1 MLLYF
6 KLVKRLILIFFF
18 YIYVVT
24 DTFANEN
31 YVLLQNFQNI
41 SDNKVIFMRHALAP
55 GNGDP
60 YNFII
65 DDCSTQRNLDSNGI
79 RQSQMMGKNFKKNE
93 IKFTKIFSSFWCRC
107 KDTASFL
114 NMGEFFTHKALNS
127 FYQGHVN
134 REETLAELRKLISS
148 LKVLKGT
155 YLMVTHYV
163 VIQAFTGMSL
173 SSGGMAVYDL
183 ETEKSYYLKLKN

>member
-1 MLLYF
+1 
-6 KLVKRLILIFFF
+6 
-18 YIYVVT
+18 
-24 DTFANEN
+24 
-31 YVLLQNFQNI
+31 
-41 SDNKVIFMRHALAP
+41 
-55 GNGDP
+55 
-60 YNFII
+60 
-65 DDCSTQRNLDSNGI
+65 
-79 RQSQMMGKNFKKNE
+79 MGK
-93 IKFTKIFSSFWCRC
+93 
-107 KDTASFL
+107 
-114 NMGEFFTHKALNS
+114 FFTHKGLNS

>member
-1 MLLYF
+1 ML
-6 KLVKRLILIFFF
+6 RLLLISIFCILLGNNTHASEDYILI
-18 YIYVVT
+18 
-24 DTFANEN
+24 EN
-31 YVLLQNFQNI
+31 FKKA
-41 SDNKVIFMRHALAP
+41 SHNKIIFMRHALAP

-60 YNFII
+60 SNFKI
-65 DDCSTQRNLDSNGI
+65 DDCSTQRNLDVTGI
-79 RQSQMMGKNFKKNE
+79 YQSEMIGEIFKKFQ
-93 IKFTKIFSSFWCRC
+93 ITFTKIFSSFWCRC

-114 NMGEFFTHKALNS
+114 KIGKFFTHKGLNS
-127 FYQGHVN
+127 FYQEHVN
-134 REETLAELRKLISS
+134 KDKTLAELNKLISK
-148 LKVLKGT
+148 LKKTTGT

>member
-1 MLLYF
+1 MFRSLLISIFCILLDTNTHASETYILMEKF
-6 KLVKRLILIFFF
+6 KK
-18 YIYVVT
+18 
-24 DTFANEN
+24 D
-31 YVLLQNFQNI
+31 
-41 SDNKVIFMRHALAP
+41 SHNKIIFMRHALAP

-60 YNFII
+60 SNFKI
-65 DDCSTQRNLDSNGI
+65 DDCSTQRNLDANGI
-79 RQSQMMGKNFKKNE
+79 YQSEMIGEIFKKFQ
-93 IKFTKIFSSFWCRC
+93 ITFTKIFSSFWCRC

-114 NMGEFFTHKALNS
+114 NMGEFYAHKGLNS

-173 SSGGMAVYDL
+173 SSGEMAVYDL

>member
-1 MLLYF
+1 MN
-6 KLVKRLILIFFF
+6 KLILIFFF
-18 YIYVVT
+18 YFLT
-24 DTFANEN
+24 ATNASANKN
-31 YVLLQNFQNI
+31 YILLQNFNEI
-41 SDNKVIFMRHALAP
+41 SDNKIIFMRHALAP

-60 YNFII
+60 PNFII
-65 DDCSTQRNLDSNGI
+65 DDCSTQRNLNSNGI
-79 RQSQMMGKNFKKNE
+79 RQSQIIGENFKKFK

-114 NMGEFFTHKALNS
+114 NLGEFFTHNGLNS

-134 REETLAELRKLISS
+134 REETLAELIKLTDS

-163 VIQAFTGMSL
+163 VIQAFTGISL
-173 SSGGMAVYDL
+173 QSGEMAVYDM
-183 ETEKSYYLKLKN
+183 ETKKSYYLKLKD

>member
-1 MLLYF
+1 
-6 KLVKRLILIFFF
+6 
-18 YIYVVT
+18 
-24 DTFANEN
+24 
-31 YVLLQNFQNI
+31 
-41 SDNKVIFMRHALAP
+41 MRHALAP

-60 YNFII
+60 SNFII

-79 RQSQMMGKNFKKNE
+79 RQSKKIGEKLKKNN

-107 KDTASFL
+107 KHTASFL
-114 NMGEFFTHKALNS
+114 NIGEFLTHKGLNS

-134 REETLAELRKLISS
+134 REETLAELSKLISS

-173 SSGGMAVYDL
+173 SSGGMVVYDL

>member
-6 KLVKRLILIFFF
+6 KLMKRLILIFFF
-18 YIYVVT
+18 YIFVVT

-31 YVLLQNFQNI
+31 YVLLQNFKNI

-65 DDCSTQRNLDSNGI
+65 DDCSTQRNLDVNGI
-79 RQSQMMGKNFKKNE
+79 YQSEMIGEIFKKFQ
-93 IKFTKIFSSFWCRC
+93 ITFTKIFSSFWCRC

-114 NMGEFFTHKALNS
+114 KIGKFFTHKGLNS

-134 REETLAELRKLISS
+134 RDETLAELNKLISK
-148 LKVLKGT
+148 LQIIKGT

-163 VIQAFTGMSL
+163 VIQAFTGISL
-173 SSGGMAVYDL
+173 PSGGMVVYDM
-183 ETEKSYYLKLKN
+183 ETKNSYHLKLND

>member
-1 MLLYF
+1 M
-6 KLVKRLILIFFF
+6 KRLILIFFF
-18 YIYVVT
+18 NIVFVN
-24 DTFANEN
+24 DAFSKEN
-31 YVLLQNFQNI
+31 YVLLQNFKNI

-55 GNGDP
+55 GSGDP
-60 YNFII
+60 DNFII

-79 RQSQMMGKNFKKNE
+79 KQSQTIGENLKKNQ
-93 IKFTKIFSSFWCRC
+93 IKLTKIFSSFWCRC
-107 KDTASFL
+107 KDTALLL
-114 NMGEFFTHKALNS
+114 NMGEFFTHKGLNS

-134 REETLAELRKLISS
+134 REETLAELRELIKS

-163 VIQAFTGMSL
+163 VIQAFTGISL

>member
-6 KLVKRLILIFFF
+6 KLMKRLILIFFF
-18 YIYVVT
+18 YIFVVT

-31 YVLLQNFQNI
+31 YILLQNFQNI

-79 RQSQMMGKNFKKNE
+79 KQSQMMGKNFKKNK

-114 NMGEFFTHKALNS
+114 NMGEFFTHKGLNS